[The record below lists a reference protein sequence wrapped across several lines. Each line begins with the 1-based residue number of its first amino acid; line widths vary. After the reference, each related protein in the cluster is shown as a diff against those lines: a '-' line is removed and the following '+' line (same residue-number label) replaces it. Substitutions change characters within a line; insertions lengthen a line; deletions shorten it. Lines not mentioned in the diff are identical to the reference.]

1 MDEQQQELF
10 TVAEAA
16 ASWGI
21 STQAVYQRLPTLQ
34 RKGFVVAKG
43 KTRYITRECME
54 KHQQEKQP
62 LAKEVDKALPTLQPT
77 LQEDIGKLTREL
89 LEERGRAST
98 LQATIDA
105 QQAHIN
111 SLQAALDKAQ
121 TALDQEQT
129 LHMATMQQQQ
139 RLPAGRGGGFMEWL
153 RGGKKEGQH
162 GR

>member
-62 LAKEVDKALPTLQPT
+62 LAKEVDKALPTLQ
-77 LQEDIGKLTREL
+77 EEVDKLTREL
-89 LEERGRAST
+89 LEERGRTST

-121 TALDQEQT
+121 TALNQEQT
-129 LHMATMQQQQ
+129 LHMATMQQ
-139 RLPAGRGGGFMEWL
+139 RLPAGRGRGFFAWL
-153 RGGKKEGQH
+153 KGKGQH
-162 GR
+162 EQ